1 VRVLGVNA
9 IFHDSAAAVVVDGR
23 IVAAAEE
30 ERFSRRKH
38 AKRPVPFSAW
48 ELPEQSIAWALTE
61 AGLEA
66 ADLDAVAYS
75 YDPSLVDHDSGGLDP
90 TWEELRTTYAMRA
103 PNFLQSALPGY
114 DGEGFHFVRHHV
126 AHAASAGLAAPFG
139 DDGTVGDCAVL
150 VADGRGEATSML
162 SGEYRGTKLDILA
175 AQSLPHSLGLLYE
188 DLTAHLG
195 FERSSDEYKV
205 MAMASYGSPRHL
217 DLFRKLVY
225 PTSDG
230 GFRTDPVDW
239 AALAPQ
245 RRAGSEDFDE
255 RHADLA
261 SSVQT
266 VLEEVLLR
274 LCDWLADRTST
285 DRLALAGGV
294 ALNCVA
300 NTRLVAEG
308 PFRQVW
314 PQPASG
320 DSGTALGAALTVAA
334 EAGDVIEPM
343 ATAALG
349 RGWSDQEIE
358 QILRTARIRYEQPAS
373 IAEAA
378 AEVIADDGVVG
389 WFQGRAEY
397 GPRALGQRSLL
408 AHPER
413 ADNVERLNQIK
424 GREQFRPV
432 APMVLASRAAEI
444 FRRGP
449 IPSPYMLFVHDVAP
463 EWRDRLRAVTHVDDT
478 ARIQTVDS
486 ADNPLTAELLAAF
499 ERRSGIPVVVNTSF
513 NTAGRPMVDSPRDA
527 LELFGSAP
535 VDALAIGPFLVR
547 RP

>member
-300 NTRLVAEG
+300 NTRLLAEG

-334 EAGDVIEPM
+334 EAGDAIEPM